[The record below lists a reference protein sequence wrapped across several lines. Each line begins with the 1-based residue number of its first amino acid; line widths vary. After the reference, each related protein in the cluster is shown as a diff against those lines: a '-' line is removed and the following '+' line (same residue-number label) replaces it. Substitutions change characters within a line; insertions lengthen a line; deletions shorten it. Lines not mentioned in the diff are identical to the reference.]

1 MLFLVAALLL
11 MGVVLGA
18 VAHAPL
24 TFTVAAAPSS
34 PSGSASS
41 PCASSTATTA
51 APPRTDPHGPSDR
64 PPTAG
69 VDHHAAHRTG
79 RPPHRIRDT
88 DGMAVASF
96 VLGLL
101 GLLVL
106 NVFLGPSAI
115 VLASVALLRGTARRG
130 RALLGLGLGVADL
143 VVLAV
148 FMQAD
153 GTISW
158 SF

>member
-1 MLFLVAALLL
+1 MHFT
-11 MGVVLGA
+11 
-18 VAHAPL
+18 AP
-24 TFTVAAAPSS
+24 ARH
-34 PSGSASS
+34 
-41 PCASSTATTA
+41 ST
-51 APPRTDPHGPSDR
+51 GL
-64 PPTAG
+64 
-69 VDHHAAHRTG
+69 
-79 RPPHRIRDT
+79 RDA

-106 NVFLGPSAI
+106 NVVLGPVAL
-115 VLASVALLRGTARRG
+115 VLAAAALWRGTARRG

-143 VVLAV
+143 LVLIA

-153 GTISW
+153 QTLSW

>member
-1 MLFLVAALLL
+1 MQLT
-11 MGVVLGA
+11 
-18 VAHAPL
+18 AP
-24 TFTVAAAPSS
+24 
-34 PSGSASS
+34 
-41 PCASSTATTA
+41 
-51 APPRTDPHGPSDR
+51 APPTR
-64 PPTAG
+64 
-69 VDHHAAHRTG
+69 RTG
-79 RPPHRIRDT
+79 IRDT

-106 NVFLGPSAI
+106 NVFLGPIAI
-115 VLASVALLRGTARRG
+115 VLASVALWRGTARRG

-143 VVLAV
+143 LVLVA

-153 GTISW
+153 STVSW

>member
-1 MLFLVAALLL
+1 MQLTAPAA
-11 MGVVLGA
+11 
-18 VAHAPL
+18 
-24 TFTVAAAPSS
+24 
-34 PSGSASS
+34 
-41 PCASSTATTA
+41 
-51 APPRTDPHGPSDR
+51 R
-64 PPTAG
+64 
-69 VDHHAAHRTG
+69 RTG
-79 RPPHRIRDT
+79 IHDA

-106 NVFLGPSAI
+106 NVFLGPTAI
-115 VLASVALLRGTARRG
+115 VLAALALRRGTPRRG

-143 VVLAV
+143 LVLAA